1 MASHTQ
7 ITAKKRHQK
16 KSKAGRR
23 RKNAQSKKS
32 TLNATELFACIDEAS
47 KK

>member
-7 ITAKKRHQK
+7 ITKKKRRQN
-16 KSKAGRR
+16 KSKQGRK
-23 RKNAQSKKS
+23 RKNSQSKKS
-32 TLNATELFACIDEAS
+32 TLNAVEFFACLDTTD